1 MPKMKYILLP
11 ETMQKGQPHKL
22 SFFLAMEEYVARHV
36 NEDECFFMWQVEP
49 SVIFGRNQLIENE
62 VNLDFCRKH
71 DIQVYRR
78 KSGGGCV
85 YADSDNIMLSY
96 VSAGDSVGLAFN
108 RFIQMVLL
116 VLRRMGVEAVGT
128 QHNDVLINNRKVCGT
143 ACYHVD
149 GKNIVHSTLL
159 YDTNMNNMLQA
170 ITPSQ
175 EKLQSKGIQS
185 VRQRITLLKDHVSL
199 SLEEVKT
206 LIRETI
212 CTGELVLTEKQVIEI
227 EHMEEEYL
235 QKEFINKL

>member
-1 MPKMKYILLP
+1 MKYISLP
-11 ETMQKGQPHKL
+11 EKSQQERPRKL
-22 SFFLAMEEYVARHV
+22 SFYLAMEEYVARYV
-36 NEDECFFMWQVEP
+36 FEDECFFMWQVEP

-62 VNLDFCRKH
+62 VNLDFCKKH
-71 DIQVYRR
+71 GIQMYRR

-85 YADSDNIMLSY
+85 YADSDNVMLSY
-96 VSAGDSVGLAFN
+96 VSVGDSVGQAFN

-116 VLRRMGVEAVGT
+116 VFRRMGLEAVST
-128 QHNDVLINNRKVCGT
+128 QHNDVLIDNRKVCGT

-149 GKNIVHSTLL
+149 GRNIVHSTLL
-159 YDTNMNNMLQA
+159 YDTNMTNMLQA
-170 ITPSQ
+170 ITPSR

-212 CTGELVLTEKQVIEI
+212 CSGELVLTEKQLIEI

>member
-1 MPKMKYILLP
+1 MKYISLP
-11 ETMQKGQPHKL
+11 EKSQQERPRKL
-22 SFFLAMEEYVARHV
+22 SFYLAMEEYVARYV
-36 NEDECFFMWQVEP
+36 FEDECFFMWQVEP

-62 VNLDFCRKH
+62 VNLDFCKKH
-71 DIQVYRR
+71 GIQMYRR

-85 YADSDNIMLSY
+85 YADSDNVMLSY
-96 VSAGDSVGLAFN
+96 VSVGDSVGQAFN

-116 VLRRMGVEAVGT
+116 VFRRMGLEAVST
-128 QHNDVLINNRKVCGT
+128 QHNDVLIDNRKVCGT

-149 GKNIVHSTLL
+149 GRNIVHSTLL
-159 YDTNMNNMLQA
+159 YDTNMTNMLQA
-170 ITPSQ
+170 ITPSR

-212 CTGELVLTEKQVIEI
+212 CYGELVLTEKQVIEI

>member
-1 MPKMKYILLP
+1 
-11 ETMQKGQPHKL
+11 
-22 SFFLAMEEYVARHV
+22 MEEYVARYV
-36 NEDECFFMWQVEP
+36 FEDECFFMWQVEP

-62 VNLDFCRKH
+62 VNLDFCKKH
-71 DIQVYRR
+71 GIQMYRR

-85 YADSDNIMLSY
+85 YADSDNVMLSY
-96 VSAGDSVGLAFN
+96 VSVGDSVGQAFN

-116 VLRRMGVEAVGT
+116 VFRRMGLEAVST
-128 QHNDVLINNRKVCGT
+128 QHNDVLIDNRKVCGT

-149 GKNIVHSTLL
+149 GRNIVHSTLL
-159 YDTNMNNMLQA
+159 YDTNMTNMLQA
-170 ITPSQ
+170 ITPSR

-212 CTGELVLTEKQVIEI
+212 CSGELVLTEKQVIEI

>member
-1 MPKMKYILLP
+1 MKYISLP
-11 ETMQKGQPHKL
+11 EKSQQERPRKL
-22 SFFLAMEEYVARHV
+22 SFYLAMEEYMARYV
-36 NEDECFFMWQVEP
+36 FEDECFFMWQVEP

-62 VNLDFCRKH
+62 VNLDFCKKH
-71 DIQVYRR
+71 GIQMYRR

-85 YADSDNIMLSY
+85 YADSDNVMLSY
-96 VSAGDSVGLAFN
+96 VSVGDSVGQAFN

-116 VLRRMGVEAVGT
+116 VFRRMGLEAVST
-128 QHNDVLINNRKVCGT
+128 QHNDVLIDNRKVCGT

-149 GKNIVHSTLL
+149 GRNIVHSTLL
-159 YDTNMNNMLQA
+159 YDTNMTNMLQA
-170 ITPSQ
+170 ITPSR

-212 CTGELVLTEKQVIEI
+212 CYGELVLTEKQLIEI

>member
-1 MPKMKYILLP
+1 
-11 ETMQKGQPHKL
+11 
-22 SFFLAMEEYVARHV
+22 MEEYVARYV
-36 NEDECFFMWQVEP
+36 FEDECFFMWQVEP

-62 VNLDFCRKH
+62 VNLDFCKKH
-71 DIQVYRR
+71 GIQMYRR

-85 YADSDNIMLSY
+85 YADSDNVMLSY
-96 VSAGDSVGLAFN
+96 VSVGDSVGQAFN

-116 VLRRMGVEAVGT
+116 VFRRMGLEAVST
-128 QHNDVLINNRKVCGT
+128 QHNDVLIDNRKVCGT

-149 GKNIVHSTLL
+149 GRNIVHSTLL
-159 YDTNMNNMLQA
+159 YDTNMTNMLQA
-170 ITPSQ
+170 ITPSR

-212 CTGELVLTEKQVIEI
+212 CYGELVLTEKQVIEI

>member
-1 MPKMKYILLP
+1 
-11 ETMQKGQPHKL
+11 
-22 SFFLAMEEYVARHV
+22 
-36 NEDECFFMWQVEP
+36 
-49 SVIFGRNQLIENE
+49 
-62 VNLDFCRKH
+62 
-71 DIQVYRR
+71 
-78 KSGGGCV
+78 
-85 YADSDNIMLSY
+85 MLSY
-96 VSAGDSVGLAFN
+96 VSVGDSVGQAFN

-116 VLRRMGVEAVGT
+116 VFRRMGLEAVST
-128 QHNDVLINNRKVCGT
+128 QHNDVLIDNRKVCGT

-149 GKNIVHSTLL
+149 GRNIVHSTLL
-159 YDTNMNNMLQA
+159 YDTNMTNMLQA
-170 ITPSQ
+170 ITPSR

-212 CTGELVLTEKQVIEI
+212 CYGELVLTEKQVIEI